1 MFKPTNMQKLR
12 IITSLF
18 LFGISLGVVAQ
29 EDTDKTSLD
38 NALITDR
45 PDATES
51 PNTVGQGVI
60 QIETGGFYTS
70 FEDMIEGNTVK
81 EEVLGYNT
89 TLVRI
94 GVLDN
99 VELRLGWNFEEG
111 RTTVNGTRLM
121 DVTSGFSPLLA
132 GAKINIT
139 QENGWLPTIG
149 LLGHLYLPVS
159 AGEDY
164 KPDTTGADFRFSF
177 AHTLSENS
185 SLSYNLGAQWGDDS
199 PEVAYVYTLSYG
211 LSISDRFGL
220 YAELY
225 GDLPENNSA
234 NHFWDAGVTYLVCAD
249 LQLDATVGTS
259 ITEGQDLLLSAGFSY
274 RFKKL

>member
-199 PEVAYVYTLSYG
+199 PEAAYVYTLSYG

>member
-199 PEVAYVYTLSYG
+199 PEAAYVYTLSYG

-274 RFKKL
+274 RFKKI